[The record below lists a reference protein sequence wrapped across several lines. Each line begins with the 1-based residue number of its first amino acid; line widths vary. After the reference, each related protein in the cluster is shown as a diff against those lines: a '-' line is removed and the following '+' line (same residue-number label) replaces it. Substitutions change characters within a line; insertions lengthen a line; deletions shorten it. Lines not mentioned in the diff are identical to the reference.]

1 MTQNL
6 LDFSQRLELALHAQV
21 IADVQLA
28 TAAQNAPVMV
38 VGAFARDL
46 LVHYA
51 YDIPAHRQT
60 EDVDFAIAV
69 ADWSVYADLKKR
81 LQENG
86 QFREATKSQHRLH
99 HVSGLLVDL
108 VPFDGVE
115 TISRHLDWP
124 PGGEFRM
131 DVFGFREAVK
141 AALPVRLPDDVDV
154 LVVSPPALVVLKL
167 IAWQDRHYQAP
178 KKDAL
183 DLMLIGSNY
192 LDLGN
197 QNRLWDEFM
206 GWTEEENF
214 DTRRAGARMLGVD
227 IAAMLDD
234 AGRDRLASILA
245 VQADEKSPGLLPQE
259 MHPENVDLA
268 RMLLQEMLLGL
279 TGEKTK

>member
-28 TAAQNAPVMV
+28 TVAQNAPVMV

-51 YDIPAHRQT
+51 YGIPARRQT

-69 ADWSVYADLKKR
+69 ADWSVYADLKTR
-81 LQENG
+81 LLENG
-86 QFREATKSQHRLH
+86 QFRKTPKMQHRLH
-99 HVSGLLVDL
+99 HASGLFIDL

-115 TISRHLDWP
+115 TSSRHLDWP

-131 DVFGFREAVK
+131 DVFGFREALK
-141 AALPVRLPDDVDV
+141 AALQVRLPQDVEV
-154 LVVSPPALVVLKL
+154 LVVSPPALAVLKL
-167 IAWQDRHYQAP
+167 TAWQDRHYHAP

-197 QNRLWDEFM
+197 QNRLWDEFLV
-206 GWTEEENF
+206 WTEEDDF

-227 IAAMLDD
+227 MAAMLDD
-234 AGRDRLASILA
+234 AGRDRLARILA
-245 VQADEKSPGLLPQE
+245 AQADENSPGLLPQE
-259 MHPENVDLA
+259 MHPENPDMA
-268 RMLLQEMLLGL
+268 RMLLQEVLRGL
-279 TGEKTK
+279 REEKPK